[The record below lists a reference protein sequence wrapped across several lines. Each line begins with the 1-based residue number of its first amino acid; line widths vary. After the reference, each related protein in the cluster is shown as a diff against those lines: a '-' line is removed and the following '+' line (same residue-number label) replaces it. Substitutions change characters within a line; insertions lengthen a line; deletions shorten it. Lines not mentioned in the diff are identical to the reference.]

1 MILVFVML
9 AEVRMCGTKRG
20 YNSKKQH
27 KRLVFVKPSPHDVFQ
42 RNCCDS
48 HHYFIMNL
56 FNSETTRTLQ
66 PCSPTLMCCNIH
78 AAPPTFMSLTVAP
91 QTGS

>member
-1 MILVFVML
+1 MLVEVCVL
-9 AEVRMCGTKRG
+9 GGCAELKGATTLRSSTNG
-20 YNSKKQH
+20 
-27 KRLVFVKPSPHDVFQ
+27 LVFVKPSPHDVFQ